1 MAACASFVGMGVG
14 HYENFPVASV
24 LLPAPLRP
32 AVRAIYRF
40 ARTADDI
47 ADEGDA
53 APEARLAQLRALD
66 DELGALGPGSE
77 RWPDLAAAVA
87 AHGLAIAPFRDLLSA
102 FAQDVTTT
110 HYQDWPTLLDY
121 CRRSANPIGRL
132 LLALYR
138 RSEPRLLAMADAIC
152 TGLQLTNFWQDV
164 ALDWAKGRV
173 YLPQED
179 LRRFG
184 VSEEQI
190 ASQQIDDPW
199 RSLMACEVDRTRT
212 MLRSGEPLAK
222 ALGGRIGL
230 ELRLV
235 VQGGLRILERID
247 SARGDVFRHRPQL
260 TASDWTVMALRALRP
275 LPATARL
282 SAGA

>member
-1 MAACASFVGMGVG
+1 MGVG
-14 HYENFPVASV
+14 HYENFPVASL
-24 LLPAPLRP
+24 LLPARLRP

-53 APEARLAQLRALD
+53 APEARLAALAALGRDLD
-66 DELGALGPGSE
+66 DLQAPGT

-87 AHGLAIAPFRDLLSA
+87 EHGLPLALFHDLLSA
-102 FAQDVTTT
+102 FAQDVTTSR
-110 HYQDWPTLLDY
+110 YPDYVALLDY

-138 RSEPRLLAMADAIC
+138 RAEPLLVAQSDAIC

-164 ALDWAKGRV
+164 AVDWDKGRV

-179 LRRFG
+179 LLRFHVDEG
-184 VSEEQI
+184 QI
-190 ASQQIDDPW
+190 AARACDDGF
-199 RSLMACEVDRTRT
+199 RRLMRFEVERTRT
-212 MLRSGEPLAK
+212 LLRRGAPLAA
-222 ALGGRIGL
+222 ALGGRVGL

-235 VQGGLRILERID
+235 VQGGLRILERIE
-247 SARGDVFRHRPQL
+247 AVGGDVFKRRPHHGPL
-260 TASDWTVMALRALRP
+260 DKAALAWRAWRWR
-275 LPATARL
+275 AA
-282 SAGA
+282 